1 MIKRDSFPDILRGF
15 ALFGIALVNIPL
27 LAIDPVLHSEGADLT
42 VFSNA
47 AAAFTVMAFFQAKF
61 YLLFSFLFGY
71 SAHYVIKDSKAN
83 RGRWV
88 GRSIG
93 LVILGILH
101 FSLLFFGD
109 ILFVYGLFGLLLLAF
124 YFRKEK
130 TLKVWAWVIYGITG
144 LLFVAFSAL
153 TLIGEQLLAI
163 KGKTIPELGNVDFSE
178 VMTNT
183 SFIDSISLRLEL
195 WLTAAPTGLLLQGPL
210 VFAAFLVG
218 VLAARNDSLG
228 SGANPATMKK
238 LVVWGFSLGL
248 PLQLFSAYLFI
259 QNAVAETYSYG
270 MFLTAISINF
280 LTAPILSAGF
290 VGLLWLISQKFKLG
304 ILSSAG
310 KYSLTIYLSQ
320 SVVFATLFSGWGFG
334 LFAELGVLPVTLIA
348 AATWLVLALL
358 AQLVAMPGRK
368 GPMETLLTNFS
379 RLFERKQ

>member
-27 LAIDPVLHSEGADLT
+27 LAIDPVLHNEGADLT

-47 AAAFTVMAFFQAKF
+47 SAAFVVMAFFQAKF

-130 TLKVWAWVIYGITG
+130 TLKVWAWVIYVITG
-144 LLFVAFSAL
+144 LLFAVFSAL
-153 TLIGEQLLAI
+153 TLIGEQLLAL
-163 KGKTIPELGNVDFSE
+163 KGKTITRLDTANFSA
-178 VMTNT
+178 VMTST
-183 SFIDSISLRLEL
+183 SFIESIGLRQEL
-195 WLTAAPTGLLLQGPL
+195 WLTAAPSAFLLQGPL
-210 VFAAFLVG
+210 VFVAFLVG
-218 VLAARNDSLG
+218 VLAARKNSL
-228 SGANPATMKK
+228 SSSANPSTMKK
-238 LVVWGFSLGL
+238 LAIWGFSLGL
-248 PLQLFSAYLFI
+248 PLQLFSAYLYV
-259 QNAVAETYSYG
+259 QNAVADTYSYG
-270 MFLTAISINF
+270 MYLSAISINF

-290 VGLLWLISQKFKLG
+290 VGLLWLISQKLKLG

-310 KYSLTIYLSQ
+310 KYSLTVYLSQ

-348 AATWLVLALL
+348 AATWLVLAVL
-358 AQLVAMPGRK
+358 AHLVSKSGRK

-379 RLFERKQ
+379 RLFEGKK

>member
-27 LAIDPVLHSEGADLT
+27 LAIDPVLHNEGADLT

-47 AAAFTVMAFFQAKF
+47 SAAFVVMAFFQAKF

-130 TLKVWAWVIYGITG
+130 TLKVWSWVIYAITG

-153 TLIGEQLLAI
+153 TLIGEQLLAL
-163 KGKTIPELGNVDFSE
+163 KGKTIPDLGNVDFSE

-183 SFIDSISLRLEL
+183 SYVESIGLRLEV
-195 WLTAAPTGLLLQGPL
+195 WLTAAPSGFLLQGPL

-218 VLAARNDSLG
+218 VLAARKNYLG
-228 SGANPATMKK
+228 SSANPSTMKK
-238 LVVWGFSLGL
+238 LAIWGLSLGL

-270 MFLTAISINF
+270 MYLSAISINF

-334 LFAELGVLPVTLIA
+334 LFAQLGVLPVTLIA
-348 AATWLVLALL
+348 AATWLVLAVL
-358 AQLVAMPGRK
+358 AHLVSKSGRK

-379 RLFERKQ
+379 RLFERKS

>member
-27 LAIDPVLHSEGADLT
+27 LAIDPVLHNEGADLK

-348 AATWLVLALL
+348 AATWLVLAVL
-358 AQLVAMPGRK
+358 AQLVAKSGRK